1 FQLRKYSS
9 DKKRKLYI
17 WYQNGLPVIDVP
29 LPSKKEM
36 CQFTLK
42 PITDT
47 VTRFCK
53 NIECEDKDMGI
64 VQVYSTN
71 GNKIA
76 GSTSVQQLL
85 LRGNFE
91 LHISDHAYIVEVPSS
106 TDFIAGIK
114 TDSDIMQNFDDLRS
128 VVASLYAIINVE
140 EFKAFRERVLIEEY
154 ENVKAEL
161 KPLIQAKSEMDAICK
176 KRAQRMLWLALSGMG
191 FQGGFLARLTWEYSW
206 DVMEPITYFATY
218 ATLIASFAY
227 YLYTNQYF
235 DYNDHK
241 RRAMTLYFHKKA
253 AKSNFDIS
261 RFNEL
266 QSMANS
272 LKHELKRL
280 RDPLYQ
286 HLPATE
292 LASLLRK
299 SEKMRHTNS
308 TKETN

>member
-1 FQLRKYSS
+1 
-9 DKKRKLYI
+9 
-17 WYQNGLPVIDVP
+17 
-29 LPSKKEM
+29 M